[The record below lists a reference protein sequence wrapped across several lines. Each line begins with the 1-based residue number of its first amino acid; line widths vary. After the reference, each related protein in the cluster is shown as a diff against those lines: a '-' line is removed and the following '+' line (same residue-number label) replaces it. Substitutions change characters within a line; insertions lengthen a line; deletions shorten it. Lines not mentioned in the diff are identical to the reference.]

1 MTEDLKEDLSRCN
14 PRFPS
19 KKLKL
24 TLPLPPSV
32 NSMYINNRNGGKRLS
47 KASQNYIRIAKAL
60 INQAIDDQRW
70 VKQEDNTWFY
80 IDIVFYMPDRRIRD
94 SHNMIKLLLDVMQP
108 IIYTNDYY
116 VMPRIQSVE
125 YDKEYPRLELCITPQ
140 SKKDRIKAL
149 QMTN

>member
-1 MTEDLKEDLSRCN
+1 LTEDLKEDLSRCN